1 MNAEGGIFYFE
12 LCFPH
17 FFTLNFVF
25 IYQDGGTITCLLC
38 TGSGSHT
45 TCESDK
51 SSQTLVS
58 LATSQVFPGT
68 LPNIPSLVPL
78 CSRARATL
86 TPVYVGVKGAPK
98 LQLTLTPAAGLEIK
112 R

>member
-1 MNAEGGIFYFE
+1 MNAEGGIFCFE
-12 LCFPH
+12 LCLPH

-51 SSQTLVS
+51 SSQTLRPVS
-58 LATSQVFPGT
+58 LATSQVFSGT
-68 LPNIPSLVPL
+68 LHVPRW
-78 CSRARATL
+78 RAGPENQVPGHNHPTATL
-86 TPVYVGVKGAPK
+86 DT
-98 LQLTLTPAAGLEIK
+98 
-112 R
+112 